1 MGDGG
6 DAIGL
11 VVRFAGMGARL
22 VPAFVTGIGVV
33 RSHWWDGILNFAFH
47 RSANLAHSG
56 DGSGH
61 GNLSDAG
68 VSIVLRVYIFVLGEN
83 KRYSIENYEYEEGV
97 TFKSHIDGS
106 SHFFS
111 PEYAIDIQRT
121 IGADIIMA
129 FDECTPYPCEYNYA
143 KNSMEMTHRWL
154 KRCCKRFDETEGHY
168 GYEQTFFPIVQGSV
182 YSDLREKSAVIKLYN
197 DNPDTDIVIH
207 LAATVGGIGANRK
220 HPGLFFYDNIMMG
233 TLLLEYAR
241 RAGVEKFVGIGT
253 ICEYPKFTPI
263 PFNEDD
269 LWNGYPEE
277 TNAPYGIAKKAL
289 LVQGQAYRQ
298 EFDYNVIHL
307 LPTNLYGP
315 GDNFDLESS
324 HVIPALIRKM
334 IVAQENGKSE
344 VTLFGDGSPTR
355 EFLYVKDAARGI
367 AMAAADY
374 NGNDPI
380 NLGSGIEISIK
391 DLAELIAE
399 LTGFE
404 GTIAWDIT
412 KPNGQPRRNVDV
424 SKAKETFGFEA
435 DIHFRQGLEELIAWY
450 RDNRDIADAPVA
462 EKA

>member
-1 MGDGG
+1 MTFNWSDKTV
-6 DAIGL
+6 I
-11 VVRFAGMGARL
+11 
-22 VPAFVTGIGVV
+22 VTGGAGFLGKHLVTYLESLNTKKIVV
-33 RSHWWDGILNFAFH
+33 P
-47 RSANLAHSG
+47 RSA
-56 DGSGH
+56 D
-61 GNLSDAG
+61 
-68 VSIVLRVYIFVLGEN
+68 Y
-83 KRYSIENYEYEEGV
+83 
-97 TFKSHIDGS
+97 
-106 SHFFS
+106 
-111 PEYAIDIQRT
+111 
-121 IGADIIMA
+121 
-129 FDECTPYPCEYNYA
+129 
-143 KNSMEMTHRWL
+143 
-154 KRCCKRFDETEGHY
+154 
-168 GYEQTFFPIVQGSV
+168 
-182 YSDLREKSAVIKLYN
+182 DLREKSAVIKLYD

-334 IVAQENGKSE
+334 IVAQEDGKSE

-367 AMAAADY
+367 AMAAANY

-404 GTIAWDIT
+404 GTIAWDVS

-435 DIHFRQGLEELIAWY
+435 EIHFRQGLEELIAWY